1 MRQQRLRNASVWAAQ
16 ATQTVL
22 LGLLNANQ
30 GLLEDELVS
39 VELLVVLVLA
49 PLGEVALPRLEP
61 VTVSL
66 LTLVVLLLVPVLV
79 PVWSLVPPWF

>member
-1 MRQQRLRNASVWAAQ
+1 VRQQRLRNASVWAAQ

-30 GLLEDELVS
+30 GLLDDELVS

>member
-1 MRQQRLRNASVWAAQ
+1 VRQQRLRNASVWAAQ

>member
-1 MRQQRLRNASVWAAQ
+1 VRQQRFRNASVWAAQ

-39 VELLVVLVLA
+39 VELLSVLVPA